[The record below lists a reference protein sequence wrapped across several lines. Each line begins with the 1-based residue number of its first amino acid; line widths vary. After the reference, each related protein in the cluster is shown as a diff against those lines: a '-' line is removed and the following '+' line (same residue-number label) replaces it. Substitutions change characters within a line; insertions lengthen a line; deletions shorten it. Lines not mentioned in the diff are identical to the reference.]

1 MSITPRPQ
9 YFPPHAFSSYFFSSQ
24 RLRRGQQRLLL
35 GLLLCLLLFH
45 STPLTL
51 LAQSG
56 GTTTPLRAALKRT
69 AQSAAD
75 YVKEGEALL
84 EGDDYA
90 GAIAAFDQ
98 ALALDD
104 TLVRAYVGRGQ
115 AYWLQDEYEQALA
128 DLNQAIA
135 LTTEDADTYAIR
147 GAVYNSL
154 GDYPTALEDFDQ
166 SLALDPDDTWALAY
180 RGYTH
185 YRADHYEQA
194 LIDLDRAL
202 KFNPS
207 YVWAIVVRGN
217 TYHMLGEYT
226 KARLDLTRAI
236 SLDPSN
242 DWAYA
247 TRGSVYRVLGE
258 YEKALADL
266 NQALAL
272 TPDYWWAMQDRGAT
286 YQALGDTEKA
296 LADFDAVIAAEP
308 TNDWTLAQRGFLY
321 FEQEQYAAALADFD
335 SALAV
340 NPDYDWALAQR
351 GQTHQAVD
359 DHDAA
364 LVDFNAALALAPDN
378 GWYLALR
385 ADLYRIMSLY
395 DEALTDANQAVVL
408 TPDDE
413 FVWGVRGYTYR
424 MLERYEEAV
433 ADFTQAITIDPT
445 YAWAYTMRGELHQLL
460 GRDEEALTDFE
471 EANRLNGIDSP
482 NAAIATPEPTPA
494 APLGATIA
502 TETTPATAAP
512 AGAVQSL
519 ADAQQ
524 AVIQIEAVGSFS
536 SPQEEGPAVKAGSG
550 TGFIIDPSGIAV
562 TNNHVVTGGAVF
574 KVYVDGRAE
583 ALNAR
588 VLGVSECADLAVIDI
603 EGDGFSYVSWYD
615 GEITV
620 GLDVYAAGYPLG
632 DPEYTLTRGII
643 AKARAN
649 GQTAWSS
656 LDQVLQHDADI
667 NPGNSGGPLLTD
679 QGQVVGVNYAVNA
692 EFRQSFAIGRAEALP
707 IIEQLRQG
715 QDVDALGING
725 EALSDGANL
734 HGIWVY
740 SVQSGSP
747 ADQAGVQGG
756 DFILSLENIGMATDG
771 TMGAYCEVVRSHS
784 PADTLNIEVYRRA
797 TSEFCTGQ
805 INGRP
810 LACTPAD
817 APAADTPTTENPAA
831 APTPT
836 PEPHAFPLET
846 VQHESGDFAVRVPA
860 EWQTSESVTTAEYQ
874 QLMIGDEAES
884 SGVVITLS
892 RDQSM
897 NVEEMAAR
905 LDQMR
910 REFEQSSEEGLS
922 GCTYRQRQSL
932 THDGLQG
939 VYDQWDACGPNQN
952 LLLNIIFM
960 PAEGQTFLAS
970 FIVFWP
976 TTWDLA
982 HLDQML
988 ASLTL
993 DPGVAIAPQAPVAA
1007 AVLVQS
1013 KILNVRNGPG
1023 TNYRAIGQVN
1033 QGAQL
1038 TVIAQAYNC
1047 TWLQVQLPDN
1057 QQGWIAGQPP
1067 YASLTGDCAIIPQ
1080 GSIPPAPIGGG
1091 GGSGGGNGCILFQ
1104 NHFNDEATVTLTG
1117 KDGRYN
1123 QTFTVGRKANDRH
1136 CVAPGGYTY
1145 TIDVPPPWGS
1155 INGELDIQRGRTI
1168 TFPIYGN

>member
-1 MSITPRPQ
+1 MSITIPTQ
-9 YFPPHAFSSYFFSSQ
+9 SFPPPPLSSQ
-24 RLRRGQQRLLL
+24 RFPRWQQRLLT
-35 GLLLCLLLFH
+35 GLLLSLLFFQ
-45 STPLTL
+45 STPLTVM
-51 LAQSG
+51 AQSG

-84 EGDDYA
+84 DADDYA

-104 TLVRAYVGRGQ
+104 TLVSAYVGRGQ
-115 AYWLQDEYEQALA
+115 VYWLQDEYEQALA

-135 LTTEDADTYAIR
+135 LTTEDADAYAIR

-166 SLALDPDDTWALAY
+166 SLALDPDDTWVLAY

-202 KFNPS
+202 KLNPS

-236 SLDPSN
+236 SLDPNN

-296 LADFDAVIAAEP
+296 LVDFDAVIAAEP

-395 DEALTDANQAVVL
+395 DEALTDANQAVAL

-460 GRDEEALTDFE
+460 GHDEEALTDFE
-471 EANRLNGIDSP
+471 EANRLNGVDSP
-482 NAAIATPEPTPA
+482 NAAIATPEPTPE
-494 APLGATIA
+494 APLDATIA
-502 TETTPATAAP
+502 TETTPATADP

-536 SPQEEGPAVKAGSG
+536 SPEEEGPAVKAGSG

-667 NPGNSGGPLLTD
+667 NPGNSGGPLLTG

-692 EFRQSFAIGRAEALP
+692 EFRQSFAIGPDQALP

-715 QDVDALGING
+715 NDVDSLGING
-725 EALSDGANL
+725 EALSDGADF
-734 HGIWVY
+734 HGIWIY

-756 DFILSLENIGMATDG
+756 DFILSLENIGMAADG
-771 TMGAYCEVVRSHS
+771 TMQAYCEVVRSHS

-810 LACTPAD
+810 LACTAAD
-817 APAADTPTTENPAA
+817 APAADNPAA
-831 APTPT
+831 DNPVAPTPT

-860 EWQTSESVTTAEYQ
+860 EWQTHESVTTAEYQ
-874 QLMIGDEAES
+874 QLMISDEAES
-884 SGVVITLS
+884 TGVVITLS
-892 RDQSM
+892 PNQPM

-910 REFEQSSEEGLS
+910 QEFERSSEEGLA

-932 THDGLQG
+932 PHDGLQG

-952 LLLNIIFM
+952 LLFNIIFM
-960 PAEGQTFLAS
+960 PTEGQTFLAS

-976 TTWDLA
+976 TSWDLA

-988 ASLTL
+988 ASLTVT
-993 DPGVAIAPQAPVAA
+993 PSAAGAVQPPA
-1007 AVLVQS
+1007 AVTVVVQS

-1023 TNYRAIGQVN
+1023 TNYGAIGQLN
-1033 QGAQL
+1033 QGTRLAA
-1038 TVIAQAYNC
+1038 IAQAYNC

-1057 QQGWIAGQPP
+1057 KQGWVAGQPP
-1067 YASLTGDCAIIPQ
+1067 YAALEGDCATLPQ
-1080 GSIPPAPIGGG
+1080 GQIPPAPVGGG
-1091 GGSGGGNGCILFQ
+1091 GGGGNGCVLFQ
-1104 NHFNDEATVTLTG
+1104 NHFNDEATVTLTS

-1123 QTFTVGRKANDRH
+1123 QTFKVGRKATCRH